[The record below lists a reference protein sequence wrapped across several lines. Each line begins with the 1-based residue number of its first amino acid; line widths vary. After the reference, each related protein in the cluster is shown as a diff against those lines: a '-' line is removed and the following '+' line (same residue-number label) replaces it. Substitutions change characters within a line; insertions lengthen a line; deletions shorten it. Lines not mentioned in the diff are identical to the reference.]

1 MPELYFPVASADFL
15 RRHSGRDPAELLTT
29 SRIISN
35 ALHPDEWTEWCGAH
49 GLQPPRTSN
58 MIVLSSAELVVPA
71 VLDGVG
77 IGIGRRP
84 IIDPLLKDGRLMPLF
99 RDRAIGKAAYYLVP
113 SPASR
118 NAAARTVASWLMAE
132 GRATAGASLT
142 AEGAG
147 GDLSDREKKTKKPK
161 GQKR

>member
-1 MPELYFPVASADFL
+1 
-15 RRHSGRDPAELLTT
+15 
-29 SRIISN
+29 
-35 ALHPDEWTEWCGAH
+35 
-49 GLQPPRTSN
+49 

-71 VLDGVG
+71 VLGGVG

-84 IIDPLLKDGRLMPLF
+84 VIDPLLKDGRLMPLF
-99 RDRAIGKAAYYLVP
+99 RDRAIGKAAHYLVP

-118 NAAARTVASWLMAE
+118 NAAARTVAGWLMAE
-132 GRATAGASLT
+132 GRATAGESLM

-147 GDLSDREKKTKKPK
+147 GDLSEKKTKKPK

>member
-1 MPELYFPVASADFL
+1 MVQRARLAAAANIQHDRAAFGGA
-15 RRHSGRDPAELLTT
+15 GGPAL
-29 SRIISN
+29 
-35 ALHPDEWTEWCGAH
+35 
-49 GLQPPRTSN
+49 
-58 MIVLSSAELVVPA
+58 
-71 VLDGVG
+71 LDGVG
-77 IGIGRRP
+77 LGIGRRP
-84 IIDPLLKDGRLMPLF
+84 IIDPLLKDGRLLPLF
-99 RDRAIGKAAYYLVP
+99 RDRAIGKAAYDLVP

-147 GDLSDREKKTKKPK
+147 GDLSDRENKTKKPK